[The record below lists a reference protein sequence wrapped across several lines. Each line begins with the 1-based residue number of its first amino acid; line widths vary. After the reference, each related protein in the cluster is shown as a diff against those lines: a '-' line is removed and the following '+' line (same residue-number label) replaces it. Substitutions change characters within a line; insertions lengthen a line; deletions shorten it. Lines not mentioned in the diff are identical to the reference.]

1 MVTPMPMT
9 THSPLTFFAS
19 MGRCAFICCL
29 LCGTALLAQPAVEK
43 KPITNAA
50 SIRFEQ
56 TTHDLGRIAAGSLV
70 KREIVFT
77 NEGDADLTIRD
88 ISHTC
93 SCTTTPEWTRVTP
106 PKGKGRI
113 ILEFQAM
120 AMSGEMQKTIAVHSN
135 DPAKPVIAIALKG
148 MVWQPL
154 EITPGVAVMKTT
166 ALPSQELSTV
176 VRIINHTDQPISLKE
191 PASDNN
197 HFLPRL
203 ETITAGKEFRLT
215 VSTKPPFPAGML
227 SANITI
233 ATSSAER
240 PVLTIPAVILH
251 MPELVV
257 HPPQLFLSAH
267 TADAPH
273 LISIR
278 SQSPQP
284 VAITHVSCDAPGS
297 RVTIREITAGKDFEL
312 SVQLPKDL
320 GSSPPKTYTITAKT
334 TASGQPTI
342 SIPISFARAPAF
354 PPPSP

>member
-1 MVTPMPMT
+1 MNIY
-9 THSPLTFFAS
+9 SRLAFYLTIGRSALFCTLLSGAS
-19 MGRCAFICCL
+19 IM
-29 LCGTALLAQPAVEK
+29 AQPVVEK
-43 KPITNAA
+43 KSVTGAA

-77 NEGDADLTIRD
+77 NEGDADLTIRE

-106 PKGKGRI
+106 PQGKGRI
-113 ILEFQAM
+113 MLEFQAM

-154 EITPGVAVMKTT
+154 EISPGVAVMKTT
-166 ALPSQELSTV
+166 ALQSQELSTV

-191 PASDNN
+191 PASNN
-197 HFLPRL
+197 KHFLPRL
-203 ETITAGKEFRLT
+203 ETITEGKEFRLT
-215 VSTKPPFPAGML
+215 VSAKPPFPAGML

-233 ATSSAER
+233 ATSSTER

-257 HPPQLFLSAH
+257 QPPQLFLSAN

-278 SQSPQP
+278 SQSQQP
-284 VAITHVSCDAPGS
+284 VAITNVSCDAPGS
-297 RVTIREITAGKDFEL
+297 SVTIREITAGKDFEL

-320 GSSPPKTYTITAKT
+320 SSSPQKTYTITAQT
-334 TASGQPTI
+334 SAPSQPKITI
-342 SIPISFARAPAF
+342 PVSFARAPAF